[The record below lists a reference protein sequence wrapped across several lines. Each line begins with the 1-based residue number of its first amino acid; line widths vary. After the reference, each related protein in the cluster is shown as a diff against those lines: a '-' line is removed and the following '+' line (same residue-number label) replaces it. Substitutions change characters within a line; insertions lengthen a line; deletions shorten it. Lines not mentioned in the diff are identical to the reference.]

1 MMLPRTIYNQ
11 VSTAQMLDQDS
22 NEVFSTDH
30 KSHLAVQ
37 QVCRR
42 AKQMWNDWLSILLGS
57 LNHKPTVV

>member
-1 MMLPRTIYNQ
+1 MMLPRKIYNQ

-22 NEVFSTDH
+22 NEDFCADH
-30 KSHLAVQ
+30 KSHLAMQ

-42 AKQMWNDWLSILLGS
+42 AKQMWNDWLSMQLYS